1 MAYDTTTQ
9 TRPEALAA
17 LRVRW
22 EAIKQD
28 SRSIV
33 RADRPAQS
41 PEEAEAER
49 WDRYNEPSERFDD
62 GYDVERW
69 ARPGR

>member
-1 MAYDTTTQ
+1 MPFDTTTQ
-9 TRPEALAA
+9 TRSESREARAA
-17 LRVRW
+17 RW
-22 EAIKQD
+22 EALKLAHN
-28 SRSIV
+28 V
-33 RADRPAQS
+33 RPGKPVELS

-49 WDRYNEPSERFDD
+49 WDRYNEPSERYDD